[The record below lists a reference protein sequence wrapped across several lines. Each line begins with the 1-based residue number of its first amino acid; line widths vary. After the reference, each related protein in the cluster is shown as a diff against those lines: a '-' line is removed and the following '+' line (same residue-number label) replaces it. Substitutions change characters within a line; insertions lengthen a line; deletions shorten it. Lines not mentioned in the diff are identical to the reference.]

1 MASASTGP
9 APIGST
15 EQVFAA
21 SPAMLREIRAFVTR
35 LATAAGIPDAE
46 LHRIVLVTNEAATN
60 AIEHSGSDVVRVG
73 WEHGDS
79 GVWITVADEG
89 VFNVTGGSAHDR
101 GWGLKVVLALAD
113 EVTVRAGRRGEHGT
127 TIRTHIRTRSPV
139 SAAPVGAPAGAP
151 DRVRLL
157 VVDADRFSGR
167 SLSSFLTAEG
177 YQVALAASVSAGRD
191 ALADPPG
198 LVIVDVMAS
207 NGVAAGLCEEI
218 TRAGIPVLAMSVLPP
233 PAGLRSDRFVRKPA
247 HPLEVL
253 TLVQQMLA
261 PDVASDPVDA

>member
-89 VFNVTGGSAHDR
+89 VFDATGGSSHDR

-113 EVTVRAGRRGEHGT
+113 EVTVRAGRRGERGT
-127 TIRTHIRTRSPV
+127 TIRTHIGTRSPV
-139 SAAPVGAPAGAP
+139 GAAPAGAP

-177 YQVALAASVSAGRD
+177 YQVALAASVPAGRD
-191 ALADPPG
+191 ALADPPA
-198 LVIVDVMAS
+198 LVIVDVMTS
-207 NGVAAGLCEEI
+207 NGVAAELCEEI

-233 PAGLRSDRFVRKPA
+233 PAALRSDRFMHKPA

-253 TLVQQMLA
+253 TLVQQLLA
-261 PDVASDPVDA
+261 PDVASDRVDA